1 MHERNK
7 VPSIAIGEGISKR
20 AYHYD
25 LIQFK
30 GIEILMFIYHI
41 LSGHPSELMP
51 FRFFSCTH
59 CSVMKFLSKIK
70 ICSFYLENGEA
81 LDFKGVSVPL

>member
-7 VPSIAIGEGISKR
+7 VPSIVIGEGISKR

-51 FRFFSCTH
+51 FRFF
-59 CSVMKFLSKIK
+59 FLHTLQCDEI
-70 ICSFYLENGEA
+70 FVENKD
-81 LDFKGVSVPL
+81 L